1 VLRDAARDHPA
12 HLGVLTNHC
21 VALNY
26 AEGTDPAAVFE
37 AHVHFGRVLTAA
49 PGGPPMERHA
59 FANPRDPERLLRVG
73 VVSSD
78 LFDHSVA
85 YFVRPML
92 EHRDR
97 SKFAY
102 TVYATGPRQ
111 DAVTRQVQS
120 RAEVWRDMARANDQ
134 QLIGQI
140 RADGIDILI
149 ELSGQTQGNRLAA
162 LRLRGAPVQVSYI
175 GYPNTTGVPA
185 IDYRI
190 VDSLTDP
197 AGAERL
203 ATESL
208 IRLDPCF
215 LCYTP
220 REDAPRP
227 GPPACLRNGYVTFGS
242 FNSVKKLTPGTIT
255 LWCRLLAAVPHSR
268 LLIKSGG
275 LSSERAQAHI
285 RSLTSGAGIDDRRVE
300 LLDKI
305 ESKSEHLAAY
315 DRLDVALD
323 TSPYNGTTTTCEALW
338 QGVPV
343 VSLVGNVHAAR
354 VGLSLLS
361 AVGHP
366 EWAVSTPEEF
376 IRTAAALAADAP
388 QLKRLR
394 GELRTQMATSPLG
407 DAPAMGRRISD
418 ALRSA
423 WRDWCRQTP

>member
-1 VLRDAARDHPA
+1 
-12 HLGVLTNHC
+12 
-21 VALNY
+21 
-26 AEGTDPAAVFE
+26 
-37 AHVHFGRVLTAA
+37 
-49 PGGPPMERHA
+49 
-59 FANPRDPERLLRVG
+59 
-73 VVSSD
+73 
-78 LFDHSVA
+78 
-85 YFVRPML
+85 
-92 EHRDR
+92 
-97 SKFAY
+97 
-102 TVYATGPRQ
+102 
-111 DAVTRQVQS
+111 VTRQVQS

-323 TSPYNGTTTTCEALW
+323 TFPYNGTTTTCEALW